1 LGYSKNAIEKYIN
14 WLIKEKILAIIGL
27 RKFHFSGDAKNH
39 EATSSLRTIS
49 SERQTFCDDCS
60 DEVIPMCLGIP
71 GKVVE
76 IEKNVAKVN
85 VGGFLR
91 EISLDLCPDVSIG
104 EYVLIH
110 TGFAI
115 QKS

>member
-1 LGYSKNAIEKYIN
+1 
-14 WLIKEKILAIIGL
+14 
-27 RKFHFSGDAKNH
+27 
-39 EATSSLRTIS
+39 
-49 SERQTFCDDCS
+49 
-60 DEVIPMCLGIP
+60 MCLGIP

-76 IEKNVAKVN
+76 VEKNMAKVD

-115 QKS
+115 QKVDAKEAEETLDLLIKMAEGI